1 MSQIIFFLYL
11 RVDYVDC
18 LGRTRKCLQ
27 GDLEYLKSKDKE
39 LEKIVE
45 AKKRAAA
52 NSTEAVISSNKEVD
66 SCEEIQIEDENKST
80 VLSEGEMLSS
90 DMRRELLRQ
99 QWEKEEDELRNKSDI
114 HYQDILFGGK
124 YIFYLLLK
132 RILVFF

>member
-11 RVDYVDC
+11 RIDYVDC

-45 AKKRAAA
+45 AKKRATE
-52 NSTEAVISSNKEVD
+52 NCVEAVISSNREVD
-66 SCEEIQIEDENKST
+66 SCEEVQNEDNKST
-80 VLSEGEMLSS
+80 VSSGGELLSS

-99 QWEKEEDELRNKSDI
+99 QWEKEEEELRKKSNI
-114 HYQDILFGGK
+114 HYQDVLFGGK
-124 YIFYLLLK
+124 YVFY
-132 RILVFF
+132 